1 MKHQRGISLSGLI
14 FWCIVLALVAILG
27 MKVVPTLTEYY
38 KIRKDVQ
45 TVVAAQAAPD
55 ATVADIRKAFDKFVE
70 VDNLTDFKSSQLDI
84 YKNNLGQITIDF
96 DYERRVQLLDDVSL
110 VIRYKGSSAK

>member
-45 TVVAAQAAPD
+45 TVAAQAAPD

-96 DYERRVQLLDDVSL
+96 DYERRVQLLDNVSL